1 MTVQKP
7 MASAL
12 SRLRRQAVV
21 KPPITLLMGV
31 PGVGKTTFASR
42 APNPVFLCAEDGMG
56 LIQAPSLDLSK
67 APEGEASKSFDLVMQ
82 ALEELYVDGDEFSTV
97 IVDSLTALEP
107 MIWAKV
113 CADNGWAT
121 IETPGF
127 GKGYVAVDLQW
138 RRYHEGIRALRDD
151 KNKIIVQ
158 IAHSKVVRFE
168 NPETDAGYDRYEI
181 KLHKSAAAACMEMSD
196 NVFFC
201 NYRVNTVSKD
211 AGFGKKLTR
220 GTGRGQRL
228 FYTQEMPA
236 FLAKNRYGL
245 PRSLDMDIGF
255 DGLLDIIAGK
265 IPMPEDAEHS
275 AESGNPNQS

>member
-1 MTVQKP
+1 
-7 MASAL
+7 MAAPIKQASVL
-12 SRLRRQAVV
+12 SKLRRVAVV
-21 KPPITLLMGV
+21 KPPITLLDGV
-31 PGVGKTTFASR
+31 PGVGKTTFSSK
-42 APNPVFLCAEDGMG
+42 APNPVFICTEDGMG

-67 APEGEASKSFDLVMQ
+67 APDGDSGKSFDLVMQ
-82 ALEELYVDGDEFSTV
+82 ALEELYIDGDEFSTV
-97 IVDSLTALEP
+97 VVDSLTALEP

-113 CADNGWAT
+113 CADNRWAN
-121 IETPGF
+121 IEEPGF

-138 RRYHEGIRALRDD
+138 RRFHEGIRALRDD
-151 KNKIIVQ
+151 KNKIIIL

-168 NPETDAGYDRYEI
+168 NPETDSGYDRYEI

-245 PRSLDMDIGF
+245 PKSLDMDIGF

-265 IPMPEDAEHS
+265 IPMPVDAEIS
-275 AESGNPNQS
+275 AESSNPTQS